1 MLSLGSNLRFVL
13 FKMGRECD
21 RMEEIWKR
29 MVGMAMNDEESYLE
43 DLKATYVETRGRVKR
58 MKEEKE
64 CSAGCIVKGGK
75 GDKYYYWQRRVEGR
89 QVYEYIQPEEIS
101 NVETRIEILKIKEKR
116 VRELTHFIKT
126 LEKVLKAVG
135 LESKAVIEDF
145 EKRQQDR
152 KNEAVSR
159 RAAQKVASE
168 KKYAEN
174 YKHITDRGEQVASKS
189 ELIIANVLYGL
200 GVKYEYEREITI
212 DGVTYK
218 PDFTIWRPDGS
229 IVLWEHAGLMDDASY
244 AWDFQQKLRRYQAA
258 GFRQG
263 LNLIVTADDNG
274 AFSAVEARR
283 MVEVY
288 RLV

>member
-1 MLSLGSNLRFVL
+1 
-13 FKMGRECD
+13 
-21 RMEEIWKR
+21 
-29 MVGMAMNDEESYLE
+29 MNDEQFFLE
-43 DLKATYVETRGRVKR
+43 DLKATYVETYLRLKR
-58 MKEEKE
+58 MEEGKEH
-64 CSAGCIVKGGK
+64 SAGCIVKGGK
-75 GDKYYYWQRRVEGR
+75 GKKYYYWQKSVKGK
-89 QVYEYIQPEEIS
+89 QICEYIQPEEIS
-101 NVETRIEILKIKEKR
+101 DVKTKIEILKTKEKR
-116 VRELTHFIKT
+116 MRELNHFLKT
-126 LEKVLKAVG
+126 LEKIMRIVG
-135 LESKAVIEDF
+135 IESKNALVEY
-145 EKRQQDR
+145 ENQQQN
-152 KNEAVSR
+152 KKKESLSR
-159 RAAQKVASE
+159 RAAQQVASE
-168 KKYAEN
+168 KKHAEN

-200 GVKYEYEREITI
+200 GVKYEYEKEITI

-229 IVLWEHAGLMDDASY
+229 IVLWEHAGLIDDASY
-244 AWDFQQKLRRYQAA
+244 AWDFQQKLRKYQTA